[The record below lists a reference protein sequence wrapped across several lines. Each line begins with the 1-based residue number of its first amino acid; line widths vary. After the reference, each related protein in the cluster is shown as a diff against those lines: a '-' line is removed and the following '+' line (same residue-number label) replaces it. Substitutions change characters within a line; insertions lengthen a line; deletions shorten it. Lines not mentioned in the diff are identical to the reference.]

1 MVLGG
6 VVAGSAA
13 AWLLSTAGAQA
24 APPDVDE
31 LRHAAERLSTLP
43 EQAADAVHGTVRK
56 VGETL
61 HGEQKPANPGK
72 PAERPQSPARDD
84 VPHPPAEDA
93 GQPDFV
99 LPDLGSLL
107 SGVIGGGSGELP
119 KPPAAEPP
127 ACAPEFQRWCE
138 RVTDWFTPPQP
149 GELVPTLP
157 GDVTVPPADGSADLP
172 AALPSP
178 AHSVVAQPAVAVE
191 PIEQAAAA
199 DERVDSGLGSRGQP
213 SHKNFPGKHT
223 PLGVPGP
230 PAATAPGS
238 GAALAGHADGSPM
251 AITAAS
257 TAAAVGGASTAP
269 RSITPGPRR
278 PGGQPGVTP
287 D

>member
-13 AWLLSTAGAQA
+13 AWLLSTAGAHA
-24 APPDVDE
+24 ASPDGDE
-31 LRHAAERLSTLP
+31 LKHAAERLSTLP
-43 EQAADAVHGTVRK
+43 EQAVDAVHGTVRK

-61 HGEQKPANPGK
+61 HGEKPAKPGK
-72 PAERPQSPARDD
+72 PAEWPQSPDRDD
-84 VPHPPAEDA
+84 VPPAPAEDA
-93 GQPDFV
+93 VQPGAA
-99 LPDLGSLL
+99 LLDLGSLL
-107 SGVIGGGSGELP
+107 SGMLGGGSGELP
-119 KPPAAEPP
+119 NPPAAEPP
-127 ACAPEFQRWCE
+127 ACAPEFEDWCE
-138 RVTDWFTPPQP
+138 RVADWFTPPQP

-157 GDVTVPPADGSADLP
+157 GDVTVPPADGGADLP

-178 AHSVVAQPAVAVE
+178 AHGVVAKPAVAVE
-191 PIEQAAAA
+191 PIEQDAANAA
-199 DERVDSGLGSRGQP
+199 ERVDSGLGSRGHP
-213 SHKNFPGKHT
+213 LHKNLPGKHT

-238 GAALAGHADGSPM
+238 GTALAGHADGSPM

-257 TAAAVGGASTAP
+257 AAAAAGGATTAS
-269 RSITPGPRR
+269 RSIIPGSCR